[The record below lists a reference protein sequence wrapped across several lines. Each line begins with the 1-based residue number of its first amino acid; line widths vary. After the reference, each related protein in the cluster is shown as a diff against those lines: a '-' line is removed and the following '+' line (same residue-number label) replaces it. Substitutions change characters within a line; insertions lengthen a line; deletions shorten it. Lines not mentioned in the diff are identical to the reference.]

1 MADQHFGQFTLDSN
15 SVLSRDGDK
24 IHVPPKELQLLKI
37 LLRHRGRVVSLE
49 TIEQEIWPR
58 QQVSYASIARCV
70 YELRKILG
78 DQDRAIVVSVPK
90 RGYRFGLAVSGRP
103 AQVVGSTALKVAHGS
118 TRAYSDFIEAGR
130 QANTGTFRGL
140 QRAVEL
146 FEKAS
151 EADPEFAVAHAAIA
165 DCALFQG
172 MRGYVHPAEAFDM
185 GLARTAQALEL
196 DAELASAH
204 AVRGW
209 FYCVADDLAKGFESL
224 EFALSLDP
232 EYARGVMYLSFAQR
246 LAGMREE
253 SLETAYRAVELD
265 PYAILHRRGLAWR
278 MFCCG
283 MPEEALEI
291 ERGMT
296 RDYPEDAEA
305 HGAFGIYAA
314 FLGLHDEAVKATE
327 RAIHLADN
335 SPGVM
340 TLHTYALACA
350 GRHDEARALANDLH
364 NKELPRAPRSHL
376 AMTYVPLGDYDRAL
390 ELLREARDEKCPW
403 FRNARFDPRL
413 EALRTDSRLLALFE
427 GLP

>member
-1 MADQHFGQFTLDSN
+1 MAAQHFGQFILDSN
-15 SVLSRDGDK
+15 SVLSRDGDT

-49 TIEQEIWPR
+49 SIEKEIWPR

-78 DQDRAIVVSVPK
+78 DQDRTIVVSVPK
-90 RGYRFGLAVSGRP
+90 RGYRFGLPVSRHS
-103 AQVVGSTALKVAHGS
+103 AQVAGSTALKVAQGS

-146 FEKAS
+146 YENAC

-165 DCALFQG
+165 ECALFQS
-172 MRGYVHPAEAFDM
+172 MRGYVHPAEAFDI

-209 FYCVADDLAKGFESL
+209 FYCVADDLAKGFASFET
-224 EFALSLDP
+224 ALSLDP
-232 EYARGVMYLSFAQR
+232 EYARGVMYYSIAQR
-246 LAGMREE
+246 LAGMRAE

-265 PYAILHRRGLAWR
+265 PHAILHRRGLGWR

-283 MPEEALEI
+283 MPKQALELA
-291 ERGMT
+291 RGMV

-305 HGAFGIYAA
+305 HVAFAIYAA
-314 FLGLHDEAVKATE
+314 FLGIHDEAVKASE
-327 RAIHLADN
+327 RAIQLAGN
-335 SPGVM
+335 HPGVM
-340 TLHTYALACA
+340 TLHTYVLACA
-350 GRHDEARALANDLH
+350 GRQDQARTLARSLENE
-364 NKELPRAPRSHL
+364 ELPRAPRSHL
-376 AMTYVPLGDYDRAL
+376 AMTYVTLGDHDRAL

-413 EALRTDSRLLALFE
+413 EALGTDSRLLALFE